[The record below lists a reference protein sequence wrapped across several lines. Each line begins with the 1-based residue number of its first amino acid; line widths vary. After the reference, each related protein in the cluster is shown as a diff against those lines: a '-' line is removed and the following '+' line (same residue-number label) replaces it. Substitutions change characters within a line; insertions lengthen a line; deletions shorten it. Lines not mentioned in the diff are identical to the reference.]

1 MWGHVFYTLEKT
13 ASSGG
18 MTGRLAGMDFLP
30 IVSLEFRVII
40 SNFQTSLKS
49 YHSVHL
55 AWFLYSPSYLPP
67 LNTYNIYYMS
77 LFSNSLSAV
86 SILFWPTS
94 RLWALQEVEDVAS
107 IFLMSR
113 DTETMH
119 SSIHLSLN
127 HLLNTHS
134 LLGFNLGT
142 RVTEMNKVWFL
153 TLRALSLVSESAMQA
168 CNDHTLW

>member
-1 MWGHVFYTLEKT
+1 M
-13 ASSGG
+13 
-18 MTGRLAGMDFLP
+18 
-30 IVSLEFRVII
+30 
-40 SNFQTSLKS
+40 
-49 YHSVHL
+49 
-55 AWFLYSPSYLPP
+55 
-67 LNTYNIYYMS
+67 
-77 LFSNSLSAV
+77 
-86 SILFWPTS
+86 
-94 RLWALQEVEDVAS
+94 AS